1 VEFRA
6 KVLDGSSGVTACLI
20 DAVNEADARRQIA
33 LRNLRVISLEPAR
46 RLRRLMQSPQLPLAV
61 FSQQLVSLLDAG
73 LSLVEA
79 LEALAQ
85 KESSAGTQRILERIL
100 QRLYEGQ
107 TLATAIAEHPSTFP
121 DLYVAAVRAS
131 EKSGALREA
140 LKRYIAYQQ
149 QADALRKTLVNA
161 CIYPAVLLVAGLLVT
176 LFLMGYVVPRF
187 SSIYE
192 DVGTDLPF
200 ASRLLLQW
208 GQLLDAHAS
217 LVIAAAV
224 AALAGLGYTLSRPA
238 LRAVLGRW
246 IARIPSVGRQLHVY
260 QLARLYRTAGM
271 LIRGG
276 IPAVTALRM
285 SAGVVRASSRAAYA
299 AATRAV
305 TEGQS
310 LGEAME
316 RHGLTTPVAARMLRV
331 GERSGNMGEM
341 MERIA
346 DFCDEELA
354 RWVALVTRLIEPVLM
369 IVIGLVIGVIVVL
382 MYFPIFQ
389 LAGSIR

>member
-6 KVLDGSSGVTACLI
+6 KVLDGSHGVTSCVI
-20 DAVNEADARRQIA
+20 DAVSEADARRQIA
-33 LRNLRVISLEPAR
+33 LRDLRVISLEPSR
-46 RLRRLMQSPQLPLAV
+46 RLRRLLQGPQLQLAV

-79 LEALAQ
+79 LEALSQ
-85 KESSAGTQRILERIL
+85 KESNTGTRGILERIL

-107 TLATAIAEHPSTFP
+107 TLATAIGEHPATFP

-140 LKRYIAYQQ
+140 LTRYIAYQQ

-192 DVGTDLPF
+192 DVGTDLPL

-208 GQLLDAHAS
+208 GQLLDAHTGM
-217 LVIAAAV
+217 VIAAALATIGG
-224 AALAGLGYTLSRPA
+224 AAFMLSRPA
-238 LRAVLGRW
+238 LRATAGAW
-246 IARIPSVGRQLHVY
+246 ISRIPAVGRQLHVY
-260 QLARLYRTAGM
+260 QLARLYRTSGM

-276 IPAVTALRM
+276 IPALSALRM
-285 SAGVVRASSRAAYA
+285 SAGVVRSASRAAYA
-299 AATRAV
+299 SATRAV
-305 TEGQS
+305 SEGQS
-310 LGEAME
+310 LASAME
-316 RHGLTTPVAARMLRV
+316 RYGLTTPVAARMLRV

-354 RWVALVTRLIEPVLM
+354 RWVAVVTRLIEPVLM